1 MSQSAKLLEKALEL
15 ELEDFAEIQLPD
27 ELIGLFGAEFCKKHQ
42 LIPLRWDDENKTL
55 SVAFAQNEIEPGL
68 SALKNSFHWKH
79 LSVYRMSAETFKAI
93 SANVFL
99 DHLPDQKS
107 IAIIEK
113 DDLKREALSIVFE
126 REGYDVLGFSSE
138 TKFLKELDRI
148 ASKFQPGNEDLII
161 IGDEEP
167 AIPFQMILAKK
178 SSLDHQ
184 EDFANRVWSKLNSVQ
199 VSLLDEDWIHS
210 LFSGGILQSSLEK
223 DELTFHIRHE
233 NFYLAAIECLKK
245 NLSLQ
250 AVEFL
255 EKVKDDDPYFLK
267 AKVLLGKTFIQKK
280 NFKKAS
286 EHLQKA
292 YDFWCE
298 DPESIISESVIK
310 LLYYLGYSF
319 EKLNRLDDALK
330 LYERVALENPKFQ
343 EVADRIS
350 KINSKR
356 KKAAQSRE
364 KKLGLPAFSASQKPE
379 SRYEKIE
386 EIGKGGMGLV
396 YLAKDKVLG
405 RDVALK
411 ILNSHFKHD
420 EKIVETFLREAKSLA
435 VLNHLNIVTIF
446 DAGIEDGN
454 YYISM
459 EYIDGKTVRDIL
471 KKKNFIRL
479 STSLAIARQVLKA
492 LAYAHSKH
500 VIHRDIT
507 TNNLMLTET
516 KIVKLMDFGLARV
529 VNQLHSEQSIIGG
542 TPYFMSPEQ
551 VEGAPIDHRTDIYS
565 FGVCL
570 FEMLTGQVPF
580 PMENP
585 GYHHLHSTPPNPK
598 TLKSDLPNDICEIIL
613 KCLKKKPKDR
623 FQSADEILD
632 EIRRFSN
639 D

>member
-1 MSQSAKLLEKALEL
+1 LSQSAKILEAAIEL
-15 ELEDFAEIQLPD
+15 SLEDFAEIKLPE
-27 ELIGLFGAEFCKKHQ
+27 ELVESLGAALCRKHQ
-42 LIPLRWDDENKTL
+42 VLPLRWDEENGTL
-55 SVAFAQNEIEPGL
+55 SVAFANSEVEPGL
-68 SALKNSFHWKH
+68 SALRSYFPWRH
-79 LSVYRMSAETFKAI
+79 LSVFKVSPMTFQAVLM
-93 SANVFL
+93 NVSESQL
-99 DHLPDQKS
+99 AQPNG
-107 IAIIEK
+107 IAIIEQ
-113 DDLKREALSIVFE
+113 DSLKREALSLLLE
-126 REGYDVLGFSSE
+126 REGYQVVSYSNEIEFMERLEQIVSP
-138 TKFLKELDRI
+138 
-148 ASKFQPGNEDLII
+148 FQPGNEDLLII
-161 IGDEEP
+161 AEESP
-167 AIPFQMILAKK
+167 PIPFQIVLAKK
-178 SSLDHQ
+178 NSIKNPS
-184 EDFANRVWSKLNSVQ
+184 EFANLVWARLNNLK
-199 VSLLDEDWIHS
+199 VSLLDENWVQQ
-210 LFSGGILQSSLEK
+210 LSSAVHLENNFEK
-223 DELTFHIRHE
+223 DELTFHVRHE

-245 NLSLQ
+245 NLVLQ

-255 EKVKDDDPYFLK
+255 EKVKLDDSYFLK
-267 AKVLLGKTFIQKK
+267 AKILLGKTFIQKK
-280 NFKKAS
+280 NFKKAA

-292 YDFWCE
+292 YDHWCE
-298 DPESIISESVIK
+298 DPESIISDSIVK

-330 LYERVALENPKFQ
+330 LYERVALENPQFH
-343 EVADRIS
+343 EVAERMS
-350 KINSKR
+350 KIKNTR
-356 KKAAQSRE
+356 QQAIHSRE
-364 KKLGLPAFSASQKPE
+364 KKLGLPAFSSHQKPE
-379 SRYEKIE
+379 SRYEKIR
-386 EIGKGGMGLV
+386 EIGRGGMGLV

-405 RDVALK
+405 REVALK
-411 ILNSHFKHD
+411 ILSSHFKHD

-459 EYIDGKTVRDIL
+459 EFIDGKTVRDIL
-471 KKKNFIRL
+471 KKKNQIRVP
-479 STSLAIARQVLKA
+479 TALAIARQILKA

-585 GYHHLHSTPPNPK
+585 GYHHLHSEPPNPK
-598 TLKSDLPNDICEIIL
+598 TLKPELPNDVCEIIL

-632 EIRRFSN
+632 QLRE
-639 D
+639 